1 LPRYPIFGTWPATK
15 TALAILLQ
23 AAKWRWR
30 ARGSELPPGVEGL
43 APYVSGDV
51 DSDGNMEG
59 R

>member
-30 ARGSELPPGVEGL
+30 SRGSELPSEVEGL
-43 APYVSGDV
+43 EPYVGGDG
-51 DSDGNMEG
+51 DRNNMEG